1 MAVCSPFTVGF
12 GDRLIFRDYYCKFDD
27 LRKKS
32 MSKENEGK
40 TKKKETEWKPDE
52 KIAMTIR
59 KSEDW
64 KPDPKLVMKLKEG
77 LEKKEKEK

>member
-1 MAVCSPFTVGF
+1 
-12 GDRLIFRDYYCKFDD
+12 
-27 LRKKS
+27 